1 MKNDY
6 FSLIKDCTDSYLS
19 KLNDSK
25 IDIDVVRYDLIKIVN
40 DEIDKCNLGPR
51 DENTSKTDPI
61 KVQYPYRKEAGKKF
75 KNLLTFHPYQVAKLC
90 VLYCNAKRIF
100 WVKLEDKDN
109 FSLAVYHNEGL
120 YKGIYDVSN
129 NAIDSAIR
137 FVAPLISVKDLV
149 EVKSILMTIS
159 PCVIRNDNRDLIA
172 VNNGIFDYKNKK
184 LLDFDPKYVFLSK
197 SSVDFKFGAKLIN
210 IEMPDGKNWNIED
223 WYKSLSDDKEVI
235 NSLWEITSAILRPNV
250 DWNKAIFF
258 HSPIGNNGKGTFCT
272 LLRNLL
278 GSNAVSSIPIGS
290 FSKDFMLTP
299 LLKVN
304 AVICDENNTG
314 GYLENA
320 ENFKL
325 AVTKDPMRI
334 NIKNKEP
341 KDIVFNGLLVQ
352 CVNDIPKVKD
362 KTSSFYRRL
371 LTIPMDKKFEGIE
384 RKYIKNDY
392 MFRKDV
398 LEYVL
403 NKALMTNFYELSI
416 PEVSLKL
423 KDEIKEANDPVRQ
436 FYTDIFEDISWKL
449 LPNTFLFD
457 LYKAWREDNMPY
469 NNKISSS
476 RTLVKEL
483 KTLLVEELGTYEYM
497 ENRISGIGRMDF
509 PEPLII
515 KYNLK
520 KWFNKSYKGN
530 DEDMIVSP
538 VLDSK
543 GYRGFLKVKDP
554 N

>member
-51 DENTSKTDPI
+51 DENTSKADPI

-75 KNLLTFHPYQVAKLC
+75 KNLLTLHPYQVAKLC
-90 VLYCNAKRIF
+90 VLYCNTKRIF
-100 WVKLEDKDN
+100 WTRLEDKDN
-109 FSLAVYHNEGL
+109 FSLGVYYNEGL

-159 PCVIRNDNRDLIA
+159 PCVIRNNNRDLIA

-184 LLDFDPKYVFLSK
+184 LLDFDSKYIFLSK
-197 SSVDFKFGAKLIN
+197 SSVDFKFDVKLVN
-210 IEMPDGKNWNIED
+210 IIMPDGVNWNIED
-223 WYKSLSDDKEVI
+223 WFSSLSDDEEVI
-235 NSLWEITSAILRPNV
+235 NSLCEIPSAILRPNV
-250 DWNKAIFF
+250 DWNKAVFL

-278 GSNAVSSIPIGS
+278 GFNAVSSIPIGA
-290 FSKDFMLTP
+290 FSKDFMLAP

-304 AVICDENNTG
+304 VVICDENNTG

-371 LTIPMDKKFEGIE
+371 LTIPMDKKFEGVE

-416 PEVSLKL
+416 PKVSLKL
-423 KDEIKEANDPVRQ
+423 KEEIKEANDPVRQ

-469 NNKISSS
+469 NNKIFSS

-483 KTLLVEELGTYEYM
+483 KILLVDEFGTYEYM
-497 ENRISGIGRMDF
+497 ENRVSGIGRMDF
-509 PEPLII
+509 PEPLIV

-530 DEDMIVSP
+530 DEDMIASS

-543 GYRGFLKVKDP
+543 GYIGFLKIDS
-554 N
+554 